1 MRAMRKLLGAGLGAV
16 LLGALLVL
24 ASPTSAVA
32 ADSGTEAQFVS
43 KINGIRQSVG
53 LAPLAVSGQ
62 LQSVARSWSDQMA
75 ANGGISHNGNLA
87 GQVSGGWSK
96 LGENVGVGG
105 DVSSLMNAFVAS
117 SGHYKNIVDPAY
129 NYIGVGVTY
138 DGSGTMYVTH
148 DFMALGDVEPP
159 TPEPEPEPASAP
171 APAPAS
177 APTSSAPAPKQ
188 KAAAAAPASDLAPVA
203 DAATAEEPPPPPPP
217 PPATSTR
224 VHTVLTAL
232 RAVGT

>member
-16 LLGALLVL
+16 LLGTLLVL

-105 DVSSLMNAFVAS
+105 DVVSLMNAFVAS

-159 TPEPEPEPASAP
+159 TPEPEPEPAQ
-171 APAPAS
+171 AS
-177 APTSSAPAPKQ
+177 APISSAPISSAPAPKQ
-188 KAAAAAPASDLAPVA
+188 KAAAAPASDLAPVA
-203 DAATAEEPPPPPPP
+203 DAAPADDPPPPPPP
-217 PPATSTR
+217 PPATSIR

-232 RAVGT
+232 RVVGT